1 MSALLYNSP
10 AAEWEEA
17 LPLGNGRM
25 GAMVYGG
32 AVNEHI
38 QLNEES
44 IWYGGK
50 MDRDNPDALKNLP
63 EIRRLL
69 LGGEIAKAER
79 LMRLTLSG
87 CPESAHPY
95 QTLGDLYLDF
105 NVKGDVEGYERRL
118 DLERAVAVVSYS
130 CEGVHYTRTVFASHP
145 ADCIV
150 MCIEA
155 DRPGSVSVEARF
167 SRPER
172 AYNGVDR
179 IGSDTIVMHGDLGK
193 HGYDFAMS
201 LRAVSEGGSV
211 RQLGEYL
218 VVENADKVWLYIA
231 ADCTYHCQAELMKR
245 MAEKMQPAGSLQDN
259 AAKYAGDCVKC
270 GEEKDTDVSDNA
282 AGYGAAWESGLALE
296 LLKERMKAVLDAA
309 AAKGYSEL
317 LDGHIKDY
325 RELFARV
332 DFSLEEEEN
341 HGIGKTDCDGADI
354 ATDKLLEMAADGD
367 VRPELFKLYFDFGRY
382 LLIACSRAGGLP
394 ATLQG
399 LWNKD
404 MLPPWDCKYTININT
419 EMNYWPAENCNLSEC
434 HEPLFELLK
443 KMLPNGQRTAKTM
456 YGCRGFVAHHNT
468 NIEGETSVQDL
479 WIPGSYWVMGAAWL
493 CTHQWTH
500 YLYTQDKEFLR
511 ENFHIMREAA
521 QFFLDFMIEVDG
533 YLMTCPSVSPENS
546 YVLPNGEK
554 GANGVGVTMDN
565 QIIRDLFNQCIE
577 AADILGVDDELNSQI
592 KVAKERLLP
601 TQIGPDGRILE
612 WRENYREF
620 EPGHRHV
627 SHLYGLHPSSQITM
641 DATPQ
646 LAEAARR
653 TLEGRLSHGGGHT
666 GWSRAWIINHYA
678 KLWDGD
684 AAYDNLCKLFTS
696 STYPNLF
703 DKHPPFQIDG
713 NFGATAAI
721 AEMLVQSNEDRI
733 VLLPALPS
741 RWKTG
746 HIHGVRVVGNAS
758 IDLSWQNGD
767 LNTAVLHAYS
777 DIDTTVKI
785 PFGAHK
791 GERHITGKAGSST
804 SLI

>member
-1 MSALLYNSP
+1 MSKLLYNVP

-17 LPLGNGRM
+17 LPIGNGRM
-25 GAMVYGG
+25 GAMIYGG
-32 AVNEHI
+32 TVNEHI

-50 MDRDNPDALKNLP
+50 MDRDNPDTLANLP
-63 EIRRLL
+63 RIRELL
-69 LGGEIAKAER
+69 LGGRISEAEH
-79 LMRLTLSG
+79 LMRLTMSG

-95 QTLGDLYLDF
+95 QTLGDLYIDF
-105 NVKGDVEGYERRL
+105 LHCGEISDYSRELELENAAAKVEYLCDGVKYKR
-118 DLERAVAVVSYS
+118 
-130 CEGVHYTRTVFASHP
+130 CIFASHP

-155 DRPGSVSVEARF
+155 DKSGMINLEARF

-179 IGSDTIVMHGDLGK
+179 IGSDTVLMHGDLGK
-193 HGYDFAMS
+193 RGYDFAMA
-201 LRAVSEGGSV
+201 LRAVSDGGSV

-218 VVENADKVWLYIA
+218 VVENADKVWLYITS
-231 ADCTYHCQAELMKR
+231 DCTYHCKDELNR
-245 MAEKMQPAGSLQDN
+245 
-259 AAKYAGDCVKC
+259 
-270 GEEKDTDVSDNA
+270 
-282 AGYGAAWESGLALE
+282 
-296 LLKERMKAVLDAA
+296 LLKENKSDNGVTGECGAVMESNIALGLLKKRIGDILYDSAD
-309 AAKGYSEL
+309 KGYEEL
-317 LDGHIKDY
+317 FKEHVRDY
-325 RELFARV
+325 RELFGRV
-332 DFSLEEEEN
+332 DFSLDEDDRD
-341 HGIGKTDCDGADI
+341 DCNVL
-354 ATDKLLEMAADGD
+354 TDKLLDDAQKGH
-367 VRPELFKLYFDFGRY
+367 VSGYLCKLYFDFGRY
-382 LLIACSRAGGLP
+382 LLIACSREGGLP

-434 HEPLFELLK
+434 HEPLFALLRR
-443 KMLPNGQRTAKTM
+443 MLPNGQRTAKAM

-500 YLYTQDKEFLR
+500 YLYTRDKEFLR
-511 ENFHIMREAA
+511 GNFDIMREAA
-521 QFFLDFMIEVDG
+521 QFFLDFMIDVDG

-554 GANGVGVTMDN
+554 GANDVGVTMDN
-565 QIIRDLFNQCIE
+565 QIIRDLFNQCIK
-577 AADILGVDDELNSQI
+577 AAEVLGVDDELNEQI
-592 KVAKERLLP
+592 KNAVKRLLP
-601 TQIGPDGRILE
+601 TTIGSDGRILE
-612 WRENYREF
+612 WREGYKEF
-620 EPGHRHV
+620 EPGHRHI
-627 SHLYGLHPSSQITM
+627 SHLYGLHPSSQITV
-641 DATPQ
+641 DGTPE
-646 LAEAARR
+646 LACAARK

-684 AAYDNLCKLFTS
+684 AAYDNLCKLFAS

-713 NFGATAAI
+713 NFGAAA
-721 AEMLVQSNEDRI
+721 AVVEMLVQSNEERI
-733 VLLPALPS
+733 VLLPALPAD
-741 RWKTG
+741 WKNG
-746 HIHGVRVVGNAS
+746 HIYGVRVVGNAS
-758 IDLSWQNGD
+758 VDISWENSR
-767 LNTAVLHAYS
+767 LKAAVLHAYS

-785 PFGAHK
+785 PFGVHQDEKHIRCAA
-791 GERHITGKAGSST
+791 GENIE
-804 SLI
+804 II

>member
-1 MSALLYNSP
+1 MSKLMYNTP
-10 AAEWEEA
+10 ASEWEEA
-17 LPLGNGRM
+17 LPIGNGRM
-25 GAMVYGG
+25 GGMIYGG
-32 AVNEHI
+32 AANEHI

-50 MDRDNPDALKNLP
+50 MDRDNPDTLEYLP
-63 EIRRLL
+63 QIRKLL
-69 LGGEIAKAER
+69 LAGEIAKAER
-79 LMRLTLSG
+79 LMRLTMSG

-95 QTLGDLYLDF
+95 QTLGDLYIDF
-105 NVKGDVEGYERRL
+105 INQGDVTDYTRQLVL
-118 DLERAVAVVSYS
+118 DNAVASVSYKS
-130 CEGVHYTRTVFASHP
+130 NGIQYKRTVFASHP

-155 DRPGSVSVEARF
+155 DRPGAISFEARF

-179 IGSDTIVMHGDLGK
+179 IGKDAIVMHGDLGK
-193 HGYDFAMS
+193 QGYDFAMA
-201 LRAVSEGGSV
+201 LRASTQGGSV
-211 RQLGEYL
+211 KQLGEYL
-218 VVENADKVWLYIA
+218 VVENADKVWLYLTS
-231 ADCTYHCQAELMKR
+231 DCTYHCMEELKR
-245 MAEKMQPAGSLQDN
+245 MASDSARGGS
-259 AAKYAGDCVKC
+259 V
-270 GEEKDTDVSDNA
+270 EE
-282 AGYGAAWESGLALE
+282 GRFGAEWESRLALK
-296 LLKERMKAVLDAA
+296 LLKTRIGKILDAA
-309 AAKGYSEL
+309 SYKSYEAL
-317 LDGHIKDY
+317 LEEHIADY
-325 RELFARV
+325 RELFSRV
-332 DFSLEEEEN
+332 DFSLDDGEGEE
-341 HGIGKTDCDGADI
+341 APL
-354 ATDKLLEMAADGD
+354 TDKLLDDAKEGRTAAY
-367 VRPELFKLYFDFGRY
+367 LFKLYFDFGRY
-382 LLIACSRAGGLP
+382 LLISCSRAGGLP

-419 EMNYWPAENCNLSEC
+419 EMNYWLAENCNLSEC
-434 HEPLFELLK
+434 HEPLFTLIK

-500 YLYTQDKEFLR
+500 YLYTKDKEFLK

-521 QFFLDFMIEVDG
+521 LFFLDYMIEVDG
-533 YLMTCPSVSPENS
+533 HLMTCPSVSPENS

-577 AADILGVDDELNSQI
+577 AAEVLGVDDELNGQI
-592 KVAKERLLP
+592 KKAVDRLLP
-601 TQIGPDGRILE
+601 TTIGADGRILE
-612 WRENYREF
+612 WREDYKEF
-620 EPGHRHV
+620 EPGHRHI
-627 SHLYGLHPSSQITM
+627 SHLYGLHPSAQITM
-641 DATPQ
+641 DGTPE
-646 LAEAARR
+646 LAAAARK

-684 AAYDNLCKLFTS
+684 AAYDNLCRLFAS
-696 STYPNLF
+696 STYQNLF

-721 AEMLVQSNEDRI
+721 AEMLVQSNGNRI
-733 VLLPALPS
+733 VLIPALPKQ
-741 RWKTG
+741 WKSG
-746 HIHGVRVVGNAS
+746 HIYGVRVVGNAAVD
-758 IDLSWQNGD
+758 ISWENGE
-767 LNTAVLHAYS
+767 LKSAVLHAYS

-785 PFGAHK
+785 PFGRYK
-791 GERHITGKAGSST
+791 GERHISCAAGEDVE
-804 SLI
+804 LI

>member
-1 MSALLYNSP
+1 MPGLLYNSP
-10 AAEWEEA
+10 ASVWEEA

-50 MDRDNPDALKNLP
+50 MDRDNPDTLNNLP
-63 EIRRLL
+63 KIRKLL
-69 LGGEIAKAER
+69 LDGEISKAER
-79 LMRLTLSG
+79 LMRLTMSG

-95 QTLGDLYLDF
+95 QTLGDLYIDF
-105 NVKGDVEGYERRL
+105 NIEGDICNYEREL
-118 DLERAVAVVSYS
+118 DLEKAVAGVKFS
-130 CEGVHYTRTVFASHP
+130 CAGVNYTRTVFASQP

-150 MCIEA
+150 MCIES
-155 DRPGSVSVEARF
+155 DRPGTISLEARF

-179 IGSDTIVMHGDLGK
+179 IGKDTIVLHGDLGK
-193 HGYDFAMS
+193 HGYDFAVS
-201 LRAVSEGGSV
+201 LKAAADGGSV
-211 RQLGEYL
+211 EQLGEYL
-218 VVENADKVWLYIA
+218 VVTDADRVVLYIA
-231 ADCTYHCQAELMKR
+231 ADCTYHCKDELEHI
-245 MAEKMQPAGSLQDN
+245 MAEKLKTLKESGT
-259 AAKYAGDCVKC
+259 AGDLN
-270 GEEKDTDVSDNA
+270 DNTGSYAVMESKA
-282 AGYGAAWESGLALE
+282 ALG
-296 LLKERMKAVLDAA
+296 LLKGRMQKVLVRAADESYNRLLDA
-309 AAKGYSEL
+309 
-317 LDGHIKDY
+317 HISDY
-325 RELFARV
+325 RRLFARV
-332 DFSLEEEEN
+332 DFSLEGDEDN
-341 HGIGKTDCDGADI
+341 CDAVKDSASGSAAYTTDE
-354 ATDKLLEMAADGD
+354 LLKSAKEGSVKD
-367 VRPELFKLYFDFGRY
+367 ELFKLYFDFGRY
-382 LLIACSRAGGLP
+382 LLISCSREGGLP

-419 EMNYWPAENCNLSEC
+419 EMNYWLAENCNLSEC
-434 HEPLFELLK
+434 HEPLFSLIK

-500 YLYTQDKEFLR
+500 YLYTGDKEFLR
-511 ENFHIMREAA
+511 ENFNIMREAA
-521 QFFLDFMIEVDG
+521 QFYLDFMIEVDG

-554 GANGVGVTMDN
+554 GANGAGVTMDN
-565 QIIRDLFNQCIE
+565 QIIRDLFTQCIK

-592 KVAKERLLP
+592 KDALSRLLP
-601 TQIGPDGRILE
+601 TRIGSDGRILE
-612 WRENYREF
+612 WREDYKEY
-620 EPGHRHV
+620 EPGHRHI

-641 DATPQ
+641 DGTPQ

-678 KLWDGD
+678 KLWDGE

-703 DKHPPFQIDG
+703 DMHPPFQIDG

-721 AEMLVQSNEDRI
+721 AEMIVQSNEERI
-733 VLLPALPS
+733 VLLPALPKE
-741 RWKTG
+741 WKNG
-746 HIHGVRVVGNAS
+746 HLYGVRVVGNAS
-758 IDLSWQNGD
+758 VDISWENGD
-767 LNTAVLHAYS
+767 VKSAVLHAYS
-777 DIDTTVKI
+777 DINKVLRL
-785 PFGAHK
+785 PFGEHK
-791 GERHITGKAGSST
+791 GEWNIICRAGESVE
-804 SLI
+804 LLH

>member
-1 MSALLYNSP
+1 MACLLYNSP
-10 AAEWEEA
+10 ASEWEEA

-50 MDRDNPDALKNLP
+50 MDRDNPDTLEHLP

-69 LGGEIAKAER
+69 LAGEISKAER
-79 LMRLTLSG
+79 LMRLTMSG

-105 NVKGDVEGYERRL
+105 EIKGDIDNYTRQL
-118 DLERAVAVVSYS
+118 DLENAEAGISFS
-130 CEGVHYTRTVFASHP
+130 CGGVNYKRTVFASHP

-155 DRPGSVSVEARF
+155 DKPGAVSFEARF

-172 AYNGVDR
+172 AYNSVDR
-179 IGSDTIVMHGDLGK
+179 IGKDTIVMHGDLGK

-201 LRAVSEGGSV
+201 LKAVAEGGSV

-218 VVENADKVWLYIA
+218 VVTGADRVVLYIA
-231 ADCTYHCQAELMKR
+231 ADCTYHCKEQLRRRVSECIASMRENITVAGTDQEAGVSADYAVLESQA
-245 MAEKMQPAGSLQDN
+245 
-259 AAKYAGDCVKC
+259 
-270 GEEKDTDVSDNA
+270 
-282 AGYGAAWESGLALE
+282 ALE
-296 LLKERMKAVLDAA
+296 LLKERMAAVFDRASSVS
-309 AAKGYSEL
+309 YSEL
-317 LDGHIKDY
+317 AKAHIRDY

-332 DFSLEEEEN
+332 DFSLEGSAASGEGEASDKSQDVVC
-341 HGIGKTDCDGADI
+341 HRTDE
-354 ATDKLLEMAADGD
+354 LLSSAAEGSVDN
-367 VRPELFKLYFDFGRY
+367 ELIKLYFDFGRY
-382 LLIACSRAGGLP
+382 LLISCSREGGLP

-434 HEPLFELLK
+434 HEPLFELIR
-443 KMLPNGQRTAKTM
+443 KMWPNGEKTAKTM

-500 YLYTQDKEFLR
+500 YLYTQDREFLR
-511 ENFHIMREAA
+511 ENYPIMRAAA

-533 YLMTCPSVSPENS
+533 YLMTCPSVSPENT
-546 YVLPNGEK
+546 YILPNGEK
-554 GANGVGVTMDN
+554 GANGAGVTMDN
-565 QIIRDLFNQCIE
+565 QIIRDLFTQCIK
-577 AADILGVDDELNSQI
+577 AAGILELEDEIIPQI
-592 KVAKERLLP
+592 KEALPRLLP
-601 TQIGPDGRILE
+601 TQIGKDGRILE
-612 WRENYREF
+612 WREDYKEY
-620 EPGHRHV
+620 EPGHRHI

-641 DATPQ
+641 DGTPE
-646 LAEAARR
+646 LAAAARR
-653 TLEGRLSHGGGHT
+653 TLEGRLAHGGGHT

-678 KLWDGD
+678 KLWDGE
-684 AAYDNLCKLFTS
+684 AAYDNLCSLFAS

-721 AEMLVQSNEDRI
+721 TEMLVQSNEDRI
-733 VLLPALPS
+733 VLLPALPKA
-741 RWKTG
+741 WKNG
-746 HIHGVRVVGNAS
+746 HMYGVRVVGNAS
-758 IDLSWQNGD
+758 IEISWQDGELKNA
-767 LNTAVLHAYS
+767 TLHAHS
-777 DIDTTVKI
+777 DINTSLKV

-791 GERHITGKAGSST
+791 CEKKIACHAGESID
-804 SLI
+804 LIN

>member
-1 MSALLYNSP
+1 MPGLLYNSP
-10 AAEWEEA
+10 ASVWEEA

-50 MDRDNPDALKNLP
+50 MDRDNPDTLNNLP
-63 EIRRLL
+63 KIRKLL
-69 LGGEIAKAER
+69 LDGEISKAER
-79 LMRLTLSG
+79 LMRLTMSG

-95 QTLGDLYLDF
+95 QTLGDLYIDF
-105 NVKGDVEGYERRL
+105 NIEGDICNYEREL
-118 DLERAVAVVSYS
+118 DLEKAVAGVKFS
-130 CEGVHYTRTVFASHP
+130 CAGVNYTRTVFASQP

-150 MCIEA
+150 MCIES
-155 DRPGSVSVEARF
+155 DRPGTISLEARF

-179 IGSDTIVMHGDLGK
+179 IGKDTIVLHGDLGK
-193 HGYDFAMS
+193 HGYDFAVS
-201 LRAVSEGGSV
+201 LKAAADGGSV
-211 RQLGEYL
+211 EQLGEYL
-218 VVENADKVWLYIA
+218 VVTDADRVVLYIA
-231 ADCTYHCQAELMKR
+231 ADCTYHCKDELEHI
-245 MAEKMQPAGSLQDN
+245 MAEKLKTLKESGT
-259 AAKYAGDCVKC
+259 AGDLN
-270 GEEKDTDVSDNA
+270 DNTGSYAVMESKA
-282 AGYGAAWESGLALE
+282 ALG
-296 LLKERMKAVLDAA
+296 LLKGRMQKVLVRAADESYNRLLDA
-309 AAKGYSEL
+309 
-317 LDGHIKDY
+317 HISDY
-325 RELFARV
+325 RRLFARV
-332 DFSLEEEEN
+332 DFSLEGDEDN
-341 HGIGKTDCDGADI
+341 CDAVKDRASGSAAYTTDE
-354 ATDKLLEMAADGD
+354 LLKSAKEGSVKD
-367 VRPELFKLYFDFGRY
+367 ELFKLYFDFGRY
-382 LLIACSRAGGLP
+382 LLISCSREGGLP

-419 EMNYWPAENCNLSEC
+419 EMNYWLAENCNLSEC
-434 HEPLFELLK
+434 HEPLFSLIK

-500 YLYTQDKEFLR
+500 YLYTGDKEFLR
-511 ENFHIMREAA
+511 ENFNIMREAA

-554 GANGVGVTMDN
+554 GANGAGVTMDN
-565 QIIRDLFNQCIE
+565 QIIRDLFTQCIK

-592 KVAKERLLP
+592 KDALSRLLP
-601 TQIGPDGRILE
+601 TRIGSDGRILE
-612 WRENYREF
+612 WREDYKEY
-620 EPGHRHV
+620 EPGHRHI

-641 DATPQ
+641 DGTPQ

-678 KLWDGD
+678 KLWDGE

-703 DKHPPFQIDG
+703 DMHPPFQIDG

-721 AEMLVQSNEDRI
+721 AEMIVQSNEERI
-733 VLLPALPS
+733 VLLPALPKE
-741 RWKTG
+741 WKNG
-746 HIHGVRVVGNAS
+746 HLYGVRVVGNAS
-758 IDLSWQNGD
+758 VDISWENGD
-767 LNTAVLHAYS
+767 VKSAVLHAYS
-777 DIDTTVKI
+777 DINKVLRL
-785 PFGAHK
+785 PFGEHK
-791 GERHITGKAGSST
+791 GEWNIICRAGESVE
-804 SLI
+804 LLH

>member
-1 MSALLYNSP
+1 MSKLLYNVP

-17 LPLGNGRM
+17 LPIGNGRM
-25 GAMVYGG
+25 GAMIYGG
-32 AVNEHI
+32 TVNEHI

-50 MDRDNPDALKNLP
+50 MDRDNPDTLANLP
-63 EIRRLL
+63 RIRELL
-69 LGGEIAKAER
+69 LVGRISEAEH
-79 LMRLTLSG
+79 LMRLTMSG

-95 QTLGDLYLDF
+95 QTLGDLYIDF
-105 NVKGDVEGYERRL
+105 LHCGEISDYSRELELENAAAKVEYLCDGVKYKR
-118 DLERAVAVVSYS
+118 
-130 CEGVHYTRTVFASHP
+130 CIFASHP

-155 DRPGSVSVEARF
+155 DKPGMINLEARF

-179 IGSDTIVMHGDLGK
+179 IGSDTVLMHGDLGK
-193 HGYDFAMS
+193 RGYDFAMA
-201 LRAVSEGGSV
+201 LRAVSDGGSV

-218 VVENADKVWLYIA
+218 VVENADKVWLYITS
-231 ADCTYHCQAELMKR
+231 DCTYHCKDELNR
-245 MAEKMQPAGSLQDN
+245 
-259 AAKYAGDCVKC
+259 
-270 GEEKDTDVSDNA
+270 
-282 AGYGAAWESGLALE
+282 
-296 LLKERMKAVLDAA
+296 LLKENKSDNGVTGECGAVLESNIALGLLKKRIGDILDTSAD
-309 AAKGYSEL
+309 KGYEEL
-317 LDGHIKDY
+317 FKEHVRDY
-325 RELFARV
+325 RELFGRV
-332 DFSLEEEEN
+332 DFSLDEDDRD
-341 HGIGKTDCDGADI
+341 DCNVL
-354 ATDKLLEMAADGD
+354 TDKLLDDAQKGH
-367 VRPELFKLYFDFGRY
+367 VSGYLCKLYFDFGRY
-382 LLIACSRAGGLP
+382 LLIACSREGGLP

-434 HEPLFELLK
+434 HEPLFALLRR
-443 KMLPNGQRTAKTM
+443 MLPNGQRTAKAM

-500 YLYTQDKEFLR
+500 YLYTRDEEFLR
-511 ENFHIMREAA
+511 GNFDIMREAA
-521 QFFLDFMIEVDG
+521 QFFLDFMIDVDG

-565 QIIRDLFNQCIE
+565 QIIRDLFNQCIK
-577 AADILGVDDELNSQI
+577 AAEVLGVDDELNEQI
-592 KVAKERLLP
+592 KNAVKRLLP
-601 TQIGPDGRILE
+601 TTIGSDGRILE
-612 WRENYREF
+612 WREEYKEF
-620 EPGHRHV
+620 EPGHRHI
-627 SHLYGLHPSSQITM
+627 SHLYGLHPSSQITV
-641 DATPQ
+641 DGTPE
-646 LAEAARR
+646 LACAARK

-684 AAYDNLCKLFTS
+684 AAYDNLCKLFAS

-713 NFGATAAI
+713 NFGAAA
-721 AEMLVQSNEDRI
+721 AVVEMLVQSNEDRI
-733 VLLPALPS
+733 VLLPALPAE
-741 RWKTG
+741 WKNG
-746 HIHGVRVVGNAS
+746 HIYGVRVVGNAS
-758 IDLSWQNGD
+758 VDISWENGR
-767 LNTAVLHAYS
+767 LKAAVLHAYS

-785 PFGAHK
+785 PFGDHK
-791 GERHITGKAGSST
+791 EEKHIRCAAGENIE
-804 SLI
+804 II

>member
-1 MSALLYNSP
+1 MSALLYEQP
-10 AAEWEEA
+10 AKEWEEA
-17 LPLGNGRM
+17 LTLGNGRM

-44 IWYGGK
+44 IWYGGR
-50 MDRDNPDALKNLP
+50 MDRDNPDTLKNLP
-63 EIRRLL
+63 KIRKLL
-69 LGGEIAKAER
+69 LDGEIKKAER
-79 LMRLTLSG
+79 LMRLTMSG

-105 NVKGDVEGYERRL
+105 APEGKIEGYTRKL
-118 DLERAVAVVSYS
+118 DLERAVAAVSYS
-130 CEGVHYTRTVFASHP
+130 CAGVRYTRTIFASHP

-231 ADCTYHCQAELMKR
+231 ADCTYHCQSELKSR
-245 MAEKMQPAGSLQDN
+245 MAEKMQQADSSQ
-259 AAKYAGDCVKC
+259 
-270 GEEKDTDVSDNA
+270 ENA
-282 AGYGAAWESGLALE
+282 AGYGAAWESETALE

-309 AAKGYSEL
+309 VAKDYSEL
-317 LDGHIKDY
+317 LDGHIRDY

-332 DFSLEEEEN
+332 DFSLEEEEEN
-341 HGIGKTDCDGADI
+341 QSICEAAGDKADI
-354 ATDKLLEMAADGD
+354 ATDKLLAMAADGD

-443 KMLPNGQRTAKTM
+443 KMLPNGQRTAKNM

-500 YLYTQDKEFLR
+500 YLYTRDKEFLR

-546 YVLPNGEK
+546 YILPNGEK

-565 QIIRDLFNQCIE
+565 QIIRDLFSQCSE
-577 AADILGVDDELNSQI
+577 AADILGVDDELNRQI
-592 KVAKERLLP
+592 KAAKERLLP

-612 WRENYREF
+612 WRENYQEF
-620 EPGHRHV
+620 EPGHRHI

-641 DATPQ
+641 DGTPQ
-646 LAEAARR
+646 LAQAARR

-741 RWKTG
+741 QWKTG
-746 HIHGVRVVGNAS
+746 HIYGIRVVGNAS

-791 GERHITGKAGSST
+791 GERHIICSAGSST

>member
-1 MSALLYNSP
+1 MSKLLYNVP
-10 AAEWEEA
+10 AVEWEEA
-17 LPLGNGRM
+17 LPIGNGRM

-32 AVNEHI
+32 VVNEHV

-50 MDRDNPDALKNLP
+50 MDRDNPDTLENLP
-63 EIRRLL
+63 EIRKLL
-69 LGGEIAKAER
+69 LEGRISEAER
-79 LMRLTLSG
+79 LMRLTMSG

-95 QTLGDLYLDF
+95 QTLGDLYIDF
-105 NVKGDVEGYERRL
+105 LHRGEVTDYIRELNLENAIAKVE
-118 DLERAVAVVSYS
+118 YS
-130 CEGVHYTRTVFASHP
+130 CGGVKYRRSIFASHP

-155 DRPGSVSVEARF
+155 DKLGAISLEARF

-179 IGSDTIVMHGDLGK
+179 IAGDTIVMHGDLGK
-193 HGYDFAMS
+193 HGYDFAMA
-201 LRAVSEGGSV
+201 LRVVSDGGSV
-211 RQLGEYL
+211 RQLGEYI
-218 VVENADKVWLYIA
+218 VVENADRVWLYLT
-231 ADCTYHCQAELMKR
+231 ADSTYHCKDELGRLLAENIS
-245 MAEKMQPAGSLQDN
+245 EEYESD
-259 AAKYAGDCVKC
+259 KC
-270 GEEKDTDVSDNA
+270 GAV
-282 AGYGAAWESGLALE
+282 WESEIALG
-296 LLKERMKAVLDAA
+296 LLKSRIGDVLDAA
-309 AAKGYSEL
+309 LNKGFDEL
-317 LDGHIKDY
+317 LCEHIRDY
-325 RELFARV
+325 EELFGRV
-332 DFSLEEEEN
+332 KFSLNESGEEIEF
-341 HGIGKTDCDGADI
+341 IT
-354 ATDKLLEMAADGD
+354 TDKLLADAKEGR
-367 VRPELFKLYFDFGRY
+367 VSEYLFKLYFDFGRY
-382 LLIACSRAGGLP
+382 LLISCSRKGGLP

-419 EMNYWPAENCNLSEC
+419 EMNYWLAENCNLSEC
-434 HEPLFELLK
+434 HEPLFALLR
-443 KMLPNGQRTAKTM
+443 KMLPNGQKTAKTM

-500 YLYTQDKEFLR
+500 YVYTKDESFLR
-511 ENFHIMREAA
+511 ENFDIMREAA
-521 QFFLDFMIEVDG
+521 RFFLDFMIEVDG

-546 YVLPNGEK
+546 YILPNGEK

-565 QIIRDLFNQCIE
+565 QIIRDLFNQCIK
-577 AADILGVDDELNSQI
+577 AAAVLGVEDELNEQI
-592 KVAKERLLP
+592 KNAVKRLLP
-601 TQIGPDGRILE
+601 TTIGHDGRILE
-612 WRENYREF
+612 WREEYEEF
-620 EPGHRHV
+620 EPGHRHI
-627 SHLYGLHPSSQITM
+627 SHLYGLHPSSQITV
-641 DATPQ
+641 DGTPE

-678 KLWDGD
+678 KLWDGE

-733 VLLPALPS
+733 VLLPALPAKWS
-741 RWKTG
+741 TG
-746 HIHGVRVVGNAS
+746 HIYGVRVAGNAS
-758 IDLSWQNGD
+758 VDISWENRE
-767 LNTAVLHAYS
+767 LKKAVLFAYS
-777 DIDTTVKI
+777 DIDTMVKI

-791 GERHITGKAGSST
+791 GERHITCEAGESIE
-804 SLI
+804 LV

>member
-1 MSALLYNSP
+1 MSKLLYNAP
-10 AAEWEEA
+10 AVEWEEA
-17 LPLGNGRM
+17 LPIGNGRM
-25 GAMVYGG
+25 GAMIYGG
-32 AVNEHI
+32 AAGEHL

-44 IWYGGK
+44 IWYGGR
-50 MDRDNPDALKNLP
+50 MDRDNPDTLKNLP
-63 EIRRLL
+63 RIRELL
-69 LGGEIAKAER
+69 LGGRISEAER
-79 LMRLTLSG
+79 LMRLTMSG

-95 QTLGDLYLDF
+95 QTLGDLYIDF
-105 NVKGDVEGYERRL
+105 LNHKEVTDYKREL
-118 DLERAVAVVSYS
+118 NLENASAVVEYS
-130 CEGVHYTRTVFASHP
+130 CDGVRYKRTVFASHP

-155 DRPGSVSVEARF
+155 DRSGAVSLEARF

-179 IGSDTIVMHGDLGK
+179 IGDDTIVMHGDLGK

-201 LRAVSEGGSV
+201 LRAVADGGSV
-211 RQLGEYL
+211 EQMGEYL
-218 VVENADKVWLYIA
+218 VVENADKVWLYLA
-231 ADCTYHCQAELMKR
+231 ADCTYHCRDEL
-245 MAEKMQPAGSLQDN
+245 
-259 AAKYAGDCVKC
+259 AKVLSDKASEDKNSVC
-270 GEEKDTDVSDNA
+270 GAV
-282 AGYGAAWESGLALE
+282 WESEAALE
-296 LLKERMKAVLDAA
+296 LLKKRMGAVLDAA
-309 AAKGYSEL
+309 SERDYGEL
-317 LDGHIKDY
+317 FEEHVKDY
-325 RELFARV
+325 RELFGRV
-332 DFSLEEEEN
+332 DFSVGESDVEREN
-341 HGIGKTDCDGADI
+341 VT
-354 ATDKLLEMAADGD
+354 TDKLLADAREGN
-367 VRPELFKLYFDFGRY
+367 VSEYLFKLYFDFGRY

-419 EMNYWPAENCNLSEC
+419 EMNYWLAENCNLSEC
-434 HEPLFELLK
+434 HEPLFALLR
-443 KMLPNGQRTAKTM
+443 KMLPNGQRTARTM

-500 YLYTQDKEFLR
+500 YVYTKDESFLR
-511 ENFHIMREAA
+511 ENFDIMREAA

-533 YLMTCPSVSPENS
+533 HLMTCPSVSPENS
-546 YVLPNGEK
+546 YILPNGEK

-565 QIIRDLFNQCIE
+565 QIIRDLFNQCIK
-577 AADILGVDDELNSQI
+577 AAEILGVDDELNDQI
-592 KVAKERLLP
+592 KSAVTRLLP
-601 TQIGPDGRILE
+601 TAIGADGRILE
-612 WRENYREF
+612 WREDYKEF
-620 EPGHRHV
+620 EPGHRHI

-641 DATPQ
+641 DGTPE
-646 LAEAARR
+646 LAKAARR

-678 KLWDGD
+678 KLWDGE

-741 RWKTG
+741 KWSSG
-746 HIHGVRVVGNAS
+746 HIYGVRVAGNAS
-758 IDLSWQNGD
+758 VDISWENGE
-767 LNTAVLHAYS
+767 LKKALLHAYS
-777 DIDTTVKI
+777 DIDTTVKL

-791 GERHITGKAGSST
+791 GERHITCAAGEGVE
-804 SLI
+804 LV

>member
-1 MSALLYNSP
+1 MSGLLYNSP
-10 AAEWEEA
+10 ASVWEEA

-50 MDRDNPDALKNLP
+50 MDRDNPDTLNNLP
-63 EIRRLL
+63 KIRQLL
-69 LGGEIAKAER
+69 LDGEISKAER
-79 LMRLTLSG
+79 LMRLTMSG

-95 QTLGDLYLDF
+95 QTLGDLYIDF
-105 NVKGDVEGYERRL
+105 NIEGDIYNYERRL
-118 DLERAVAVVSYS
+118 DLEKAAADVSFS
-130 CEGVHYTRTVFASHP
+130 CAGVNYTRTVFASHP

-150 MCIEA
+150 MCIES
-155 DRPGSVSVEARF
+155 DRPGTINLEARF

-179 IGSDTIVMHGDLGK
+179 IGKDTIVLHGDLGK
-193 HGYDFAMS
+193 HGYDFAVS
-201 LRAVSEGGSV
+201 LKAAADGGSV
-211 RQLGEYL
+211 EQLGEYL
-218 VVENADKVWLYIA
+218 VVTGADRVVLYIA
-231 ADCTYHCQAELMKR
+231 ADCTYHCKDELEHI
-245 MAEKMQPAGSLQDN
+245 MADKLKTLKESET
-259 AAKYAGDCVKC
+259 AGDLNRQNGNNGSYAVIESEAALWLLK
-270 GEEKDTDVSDNA
+270 GRMQKVLDRA
-282 AGYGAAWESGLALE
+282 AGESYNQL
-296 LLKERMKAVLDAA
+296 LDA
-309 AAKGYSEL
+309 
-317 LDGHIKDY
+317 HISDY
-325 RELFARV
+325 RRLFARV
-332 DFSLEEEEN
+332 DFSLGNDEDN
-341 HGIGKTDCDGADI
+341 CDAVKNSAFSSDTYTTDE
-354 ATDKLLEMAADGD
+354 LLKSAREGSVKD
-367 VRPELFKLYFDFGRY
+367 ELFKLYFDFGRY
-382 LLIACSRAGGLP
+382 LLISCSREGGLP

-419 EMNYWPAENCNLSEC
+419 EMNYWLAENCNLSEC
-434 HEPLFELLK
+434 HEPLFSLIK

-500 YLYTQDKEFLR
+500 YLYTGDKEFLR
-511 ENFHIMREAA
+511 ENFNIMREAA

-554 GANGVGVTMDN
+554 GANGAGVTMDN
-565 QIIRDLFNQCIE
+565 QIIRDLFTQCIK

-592 KVAKERLLP
+592 KDALSRLLP
-601 TQIGPDGRILE
+601 TRIGSDGRILE
-612 WRENYREF
+612 WREDYKEY
-620 EPGHRHV
+620 EPGHRHI

-641 DATPQ
+641 DGTPQ

-678 KLWDGD
+678 KLWDGE

-703 DKHPPFQIDG
+703 DMHPPFQIDG

-721 AEMLVQSNEDRI
+721 AEMIVQSNEERI
-733 VLLPALPS
+733 VLLPALPKE
-741 RWKTG
+741 WKNG
-746 HIHGVRVVGNAS
+746 HMYGVRVVGNAS
-758 IDLSWQNGD
+758 VDISWENGD
-767 LNTAVLHAYS
+767 VKSAVLHAYS
-777 DIDTTVKI
+777 DINKVLKL
-785 PFGAHK
+785 PFGEHK
-791 GERHITGKAGSST
+791 GEWNIICRAGESVE
-804 SLI
+804 LLH

>member
-1 MSALLYNSP
+1 MSALLYEQP
-10 AAEWEEA
+10 AKEWEEA

-44 IWYGGK
+44 VWYGGR
-50 MDRDNPDALKNLP
+50 MDRDNPDTLENLP
-63 EIRRLL
+63 KIRKLLLDGEIR
-69 LGGEIAKAER
+69 KAER
-79 LMRLTLSG
+79 LMRLTMSG

-105 NVKGDVEGYERRL
+105 APEGKIEGYTRRL
-118 DLERAVAVVSYS
+118 DLERAVATVNYT
-130 CEGVHYTRTVFASHP
+130 CEGVRYTRTVFASHP

-150 MCIEA
+150 MCVEA
-155 DRPGSVSVEARF
+155 DRPGSVNVEARF

-179 IGSDTIVMHGDLGK
+179 IDSDTIVMHGDLGK
-193 HGYDFAMS
+193 QGYDFAMS
-201 LRAVSEGGSV
+201 LRAVCEGGSV

-218 VVENADKVWLYIA
+218 VVEKADKVWLYIA
-231 ADCTYHCQAELMKR
+231 ADCTYHCRTELMKR
-245 MAEKMQPAGSLQDN
+245 M
-259 AAKYAGDCVKC
+259 
-270 GEEKDTDVSDNA
+270 EEKRQSVSSQGENVNSQ
-282 AGYGAAWESGLALE
+282 GNTVVYGAAWESENALE

-309 AAKGYSEL
+309 VAKGCSEL
-317 LDGHIKDY
+317 MDRHIRDY

-332 DFSLEEEEN
+332 NFSLEEEEN
-341 HGIGKTDCDGADI
+341 QGICKTAGDKADV
-354 ATDKLLEMAADGD
+354 ATDKLLAMAADGD

-443 KMLPNGQRTAKTM
+443 KMLPNGQRTAQTM

-500 YLYTQDKEFLR
+500 YLYTQDKEFLS

-546 YVLPNGEK
+546 YILPNGEK
-554 GANGVGVTMDN
+554 GANGAGVTMDN
-565 QIIRDLFNQCIE
+565 QIIRDLFSQCIK
-577 AADILGVDDELNSQI
+577 AADILGVDDELNRQI
-592 KVAKERLLP
+592 KAAKERLLP
-601 TQIGPDGRILE
+601 TQIGSDGRILE
-612 WRENYREF
+612 WRENYQEF
-620 EPGHRHV
+620 EPGHRHI

-641 DATPQ
+641 DGTPQ
-646 LAEAARR
+646 LAQAARR

-721 AEMLVQSNEDRI
+721 VEMLVQSNEDRI

-741 RWKTG
+741 KWKNG
-746 HIHGVRVVGNAS
+746 HIYGVRVAGNAS
-758 IDLSWQNGD
+758 IDLGWQNKE
-767 LNTAVLHAYS
+767 LTTAVLHAYS

-785 PFGAHK
+785 PFGMHK
-791 GERHITGKAGSST
+791 GERHIICSAGNST

>member
-1 MSALLYNSP
+1 MSALLYEQP
-10 AAEWEEA
+10 AKEWEEA

-44 IWYGGK
+44 VWYGGR
-50 MDRDNPDALKNLP
+50 MDRDNPDTLENLP
-63 EIRRLL
+63 KIRKLLLDGEIR
-69 LGGEIAKAER
+69 KAER
-79 LMRLTLSG
+79 LMRLTMSG

-105 NVKGDVEGYERRL
+105 APEGKIEGYTRRL
-118 DLERAVAVVSYS
+118 DLERAVATVNYT
-130 CEGVHYTRTVFASHP
+130 CAGVRYTRTVFASHP

-150 MCIEA
+150 MCVEA

-179 IGSDTIVMHGDLGK
+179 IDSDTIVMHGDLGK
-193 HGYDFAMS
+193 QGYDFAMS
-201 LRAVSEGGSV
+201 LRAVCEGGSV

-218 VVENADKVWLYIA
+218 VAEKADKVWLYIA
-231 ADCTYHCQAELMKR
+231 ADCTYHCRTELMKR
-245 MAEKMQPAGSLQDN
+245 MDKKRQSASPQEENVNSQDN
-259 AAKYAGDCVKC
+259 TV
-270 GEEKDTDVSDNA
+270 V
-282 AGYGAAWESGLALE
+282 YGAAWESENALE

-309 AAKGYSEL
+309 VAKGCSEL
-317 LDGHIKDY
+317 MDRHIRDY

-332 DFSLEEEEN
+332 NFSLEEEEN
-341 HGIGKTDCDGADI
+341 QGICKTAGDKADV
-354 ATDKLLEMAADGD
+354 ATDKLLAMAADGD

-382 LLIACSRAGGLP
+382 LLIACSRSGGLP

-500 YLYTQDKEFLR
+500 YLYTQDKKFLS

-546 YVLPNGEK
+546 YILPNGEK
-554 GANGVGVTMDN
+554 GANGAGVTMDN
-565 QIIRDLFNQCIE
+565 QIIRDLFSQCIK
-577 AADILGVDDELNSQI
+577 AADILGVDDELNRQI
-592 KVAKERLLP
+592 KAAKERLLP
-601 TQIGPDGRILE
+601 TQIGSDGRILE
-612 WRENYREF
+612 WRENYQEF
-620 EPGHRHV
+620 EPGHRHI

-641 DATPQ
+641 DGTPQ
-646 LAEAARR
+646 LAQAARR

-721 AEMLVQSNEDRI
+721 VEMLVQSNEDRI

-741 RWKTG
+741 KWKNG
-746 HIHGVRVVGNAS
+746 HIYGVRVAGNAS
-758 IDLSWQNGD
+758 IDLGWQNKE
-767 LNTAVLHAYS
+767 LTTAVLHAYS

-785 PFGAHK
+785 PFGIHK
-791 GERHITGKAGSST
+791 GERHVICSAGIST

>member
-1 MSALLYNSP
+1 MSKLLYNVP
-10 AAEWEEA
+10 AVEWEEA
-17 LPLGNGRM
+17 LPIGNGRM

-32 AVNEHI
+32 VVNEHV

-50 MDRDNPDALKNLP
+50 MDRDNPDTLENLP
-63 EIRRLL
+63 EIRKLL
-69 LGGEIAKAER
+69 LEGRISEAER
-79 LMRLTLSG
+79 LMRLTMSG

-95 QTLGDLYLDF
+95 QTLGDLYIDF
-105 NVKGDVEGYERRL
+105 LHRGEVTDYIRELNLENAIAKVE
-118 DLERAVAVVSYS
+118 YS
-130 CEGVHYTRTVFASHP
+130 CGGVKYRRSIFASHP

-155 DRPGSVSVEARF
+155 DKPGAISLEARF

-179 IGSDTIVMHGDLGK
+179 IAGDTIVMHGDLGK
-193 HGYDFAMS
+193 HGYDFAMA
-201 LRAVSEGGSV
+201 LRVVSDGGSV
-211 RQLGEYL
+211 RQLGEYI
-218 VVENADKVWLYIA
+218 VVENADRVWLYLT
-231 ADCTYHCQAELMKR
+231 ADSTYHCKDELGRLLAENIS
-245 MAEKMQPAGSLQDN
+245 EEYESD
-259 AAKYAGDCVKC
+259 KC
-270 GEEKDTDVSDNA
+270 GAV
-282 AGYGAAWESGLALE
+282 WESEIALG
-296 LLKERMKAVLDAA
+296 LLKSRIGDVLDAA
-309 AAKGYSEL
+309 LNKGFDEL
-317 LDGHIKDY
+317 LCEHIRDY
-325 RELFARV
+325 EELFGRV
-332 DFSLEEEEN
+332 KFSLNESGEEIEF
-341 HGIGKTDCDGADI
+341 IT
-354 ATDKLLEMAADGD
+354 TDKLLADAKEGR
-367 VRPELFKLYFDFGRY
+367 VSEYLFKLYFDFGRY
-382 LLIACSRAGGLP
+382 LLISCSRKGGLP

-419 EMNYWPAENCNLSEC
+419 EMNYWLAENCNLSEC
-434 HEPLFELLK
+434 HEPLFALLR
-443 KMLPNGQRTAKTM
+443 KMLPNGQKTAKTM

-500 YLYTQDKEFLR
+500 YVYTKDESFLR
-511 ENFHIMREAA
+511 ENFDIMREAA
-521 QFFLDFMIEVDG
+521 RFFLDFMIEVDG

-546 YVLPNGEK
+546 YILPNGEK

-565 QIIRDLFNQCIE
+565 QIIRDLFNQCIK
-577 AADILGVDDELNSQI
+577 AAAVLGVEDELNEQI
-592 KVAKERLLP
+592 KNAVKRLLP
-601 TQIGPDGRILE
+601 TTIGHDSRILE
-612 WRENYREF
+612 WREEYEEF
-620 EPGHRHV
+620 EPGHRHI
-627 SHLYGLHPSSQITM
+627 SHLYGLHPSSQITV
-641 DATPQ
+641 DGTPE

-678 KLWDGD
+678 KLWDGE

-733 VLLPALPS
+733 VLLPALPAKWS
-741 RWKTG
+741 TG
-746 HIHGVRVVGNAS
+746 HIYGVRVAGNAS
-758 IDLSWQNGD
+758 VDISWENRE
-767 LNTAVLHAYS
+767 LKKAVLFAYS
-777 DIDTTVKI
+777 DIDTMVKI

-791 GERHITGKAGSST
+791 GERHITCEAGESIE
-804 SLI
+804 LV

>member
-1 MSALLYNSP
+1 MSKLMYNAP
-10 AAEWEEA
+10 ASEWEEA
-17 LPLGNGRM
+17 LPIGNGRM
-25 GAMVYGG
+25 GGMIYGG
-32 AVNEHI
+32 AVKEHI

-50 MDRDNPDALKNLP
+50 MDRDNPDTLEYLP
-63 EIRRLL
+63 QIRKLL
-69 LGGEIAKAER
+69 LDGEITKAER
-79 LMRLTLSG
+79 LMRLTMSG

-95 QTLGDLYLDF
+95 QTLGDLYIDF
-105 NVKGDVEGYERRL
+105 INQGDVTDYTRQLVL
-118 DLERAVAVVSYS
+118 DNAVASVSYKS
-130 CEGVHYTRTVFASHP
+130 NGIQYKRTVFASHP

-150 MCIEA
+150 MCFEA
-155 DRPGSVSVEARF
+155 DKPGAISFEARF

-179 IGSDTIVMHGDLGK
+179 IGKDTIVMHGDLGK
-193 HGYDFAMS
+193 HGYDFAMA
-201 LRAVSEGGSV
+201 LRASAQGGSV
-211 RQLGEYL
+211 KQLGEYL
-218 VVENADKVWLYIA
+218 VVENADKVWLYLTS
-231 ADCTYHCQAELMKR
+231 DCTYHCMDELKRIASDSARSGSVEEGSFGAE
-245 MAEKMQPAGSLQDN
+245 
-259 AAKYAGDCVKC
+259 
-270 GEEKDTDVSDNA
+270 
-282 AGYGAAWESGLALE
+282 WESGLALK
-296 LLKERMKAVLDAA
+296 LLKTRIGEVLDTASHKSYEA
-309 AAKGYSEL
+309 L
-317 LDGHIKDY
+317 LEEHIADY
-325 RELFARV
+325 RELFSRV
-332 DFSLEEEEN
+332 DFSLDDGEGEE
-341 HGIGKTDCDGADI
+341 APL
-354 ATDKLLEMAADGD
+354 TDKLLDDAKDGRTAAYL
-367 VRPELFKLYFDFGRY
+367 VKLYFDFGRY

-419 EMNYWPAENCNLSEC
+419 EMNYWLAENCNLSEC
-434 HEPLFELLK
+434 HEPLFALIK

-500 YLYTQDKEFLR
+500 YLYTNDKEFLK

-521 QFFLDFMIEVDG
+521 QFFLDYMIEVDG
-533 YLMTCPSVSPENS
+533 HLMTCPSVSPENS

-577 AADILGVDDELNSQI
+577 AADVLGVDDELNGQI
-592 KVAKERLLP
+592 KKAVDRLLP
-601 TQIGPDGRILE
+601 TTIGADGRILE
-612 WRENYREF
+612 WREDYKEF
-620 EPGHRHV
+620 EPGHRHI
-627 SHLYGLHPSSQITM
+627 SHLYGLHPSAQITM
-641 DATPQ
+641 DGTPE
-646 LAEAARR
+646 LAVAARK

-684 AAYDNLCKLFTS
+684 AAYDNLCRLFAS
-696 STYPNLF
+696 STYQNLF

-721 AEMLVQSNEDRI
+721 AEMLVQSNENRI
-733 VLLPALPS
+733 VLIPALPKQ
-741 RWKTG
+741 WKSG
-746 HIHGVRVVGNAS
+746 HIYGVRVVGNAAVD
-758 IDLSWQNGD
+758 ISWENGE
-767 LNTAVLHAYS
+767 LNSAVLHAYS

-785 PFGAHK
+785 PFGRYK
-791 GERHITGKAGSST
+791 GERHISCAAGESIG
-804 SLI
+804 LI

>member
-1 MSALLYNSP
+1 MPGLLYNSP
-10 AAEWEEA
+10 ASVWEEA

-50 MDRDNPDALKNLP
+50 MDRDNPDTLNNLP
-63 EIRRLL
+63 KIRKLL
-69 LGGEIAKAER
+69 LDGEISKAER
-79 LMRLTLSG
+79 LMRLTMSG

-95 QTLGDLYLDF
+95 QTLGDLYIDF
-105 NVKGDVEGYERRL
+105 NIEGDICNYEREL
-118 DLERAVAVVSYS
+118 DLEKAVAGVKFS
-130 CEGVHYTRTVFASHP
+130 CAGVNYTRTVFASQP

-150 MCIEA
+150 MCIES
-155 DRPGSVSVEARF
+155 DRPGTISLEARF

-179 IGSDTIVMHGDLGK
+179 IGKDTIVLHGDLGK
-193 HGYDFAMS
+193 HGYDFAVS
-201 LRAVSEGGSV
+201 LKAAADGGSV
-211 RQLGEYL
+211 EQLGEYL
-218 VVENADKVWLYIA
+218 VVTDADRVVLYIA
-231 ADCTYHCQAELMKR
+231 ADCTYHCKDELEHI
-245 MAEKMQPAGSLQDN
+245 MAEKLKTLKESGT
-259 AAKYAGDCVKC
+259 AGDLN
-270 GEEKDTDVSDNA
+270 DNTGSYAVMESKA
-282 AGYGAAWESGLALE
+282 ALG
-296 LLKERMKAVLDAA
+296 LLKGRMQKVLVRAADESYNRLLDA
-309 AAKGYSEL
+309 
-317 LDGHIKDY
+317 HISDY
-325 RELFARV
+325 RRLFARV
-332 DFSLEEEEN
+332 DFSLEGDEDN
-341 HGIGKTDCDGADI
+341 CDAVKDSASGSAAYTTDE
-354 ATDKLLEMAADGD
+354 LLKSAKEGSVKD
-367 VRPELFKLYFDFGRY
+367 ELFKLYFDFGRY
-382 LLIACSRAGGLP
+382 LLISCSREGGLP

-419 EMNYWPAENCNLSEC
+419 EMNYWLAENCNLSEC
-434 HEPLFELLK
+434 HEPLFSLIK

-500 YLYTQDKEFLR
+500 YLYTGDKEFLR
-511 ENFHIMREAA
+511 ENFNIMREAA

-554 GANGVGVTMDN
+554 GANGAGVTMDN
-565 QIIRDLFNQCIE
+565 QIIRDLFTQCIK

-592 KVAKERLLP
+592 KDALSRLLP
-601 TQIGPDGRILE
+601 TRIGSDGRILE
-612 WRENYREF
+612 WREDYKEY
-620 EPGHRHV
+620 EPGHRHI

-641 DATPQ
+641 DGTPQ

-678 KLWDGD
+678 KLWDGE

-703 DKHPPFQIDG
+703 DMHPPFQIDG

-721 AEMLVQSNEDRI
+721 VEMIVQSNEERI
-733 VLLPALPS
+733 VLLPALPKE
-741 RWKTG
+741 WKNG
-746 HIHGVRVVGNAS
+746 HLYGVRVVGNAS
-758 IDLSWQNGD
+758 VDISWENGD
-767 LNTAVLHAYS
+767 VKSAVLHAYS
-777 DIDTTVKI
+777 DINKVLRL
-785 PFGAHK
+785 PFGEHK
-791 GERHITGKAGSST
+791 GEWNIICRAGESVE
-804 SLI
+804 LLH

>member
-1 MSALLYNSP
+1 MPGLLYNSP
-10 AAEWEEA
+10 ASVWEEA

-50 MDRDNPDALKNLP
+50 MDRDNPDTLNNLP
-63 EIRRLL
+63 KIRKLL
-69 LGGEIAKAER
+69 LDGEISKAER
-79 LMRLTLSG
+79 LMRLTMSG

-95 QTLGDLYLDF
+95 QTLGDLYIDF
-105 NVKGDVEGYERRL
+105 NIEGDICNYEREL
-118 DLERAVAVVSYS
+118 DLEKAVAGVKFS
-130 CEGVHYTRTVFASHP
+130 CAGVNYTRTVFASQP

-150 MCIEA
+150 MCIES
-155 DRPGSVSVEARF
+155 DRPGTISLEARF

-179 IGSDTIVMHGDLGK
+179 IGKDTIVLHGDLGK
-193 HGYDFAMS
+193 HGYDFAVS
-201 LRAVSEGGSV
+201 LKAAADGGSV
-211 RQLGEYL
+211 EQLGEYL
-218 VVENADKVWLYIA
+218 VVTDADRVVLYIA
-231 ADCTYHCQAELMKR
+231 ADCTYHCKDELEHI
-245 MAEKMQPAGSLQDN
+245 MAEKLKTLKESGT
-259 AAKYAGDCVKC
+259 AGDLN
-270 GEEKDTDVSDNA
+270 DNTGSYAVMESKA
-282 AGYGAAWESGLALE
+282 ALG
-296 LLKERMKAVLDAA
+296 LLKGRMQKVLVRAADESYNRLLDA
-309 AAKGYSEL
+309 
-317 LDGHIKDY
+317 HISDY
-325 RELFARV
+325 RRLFARV
-332 DFSLEEEEN
+332 DFSLEGDEDN
-341 HGIGKTDCDGADI
+341 CDAVKDSASGSAAYTTDE
-354 ATDKLLEMAADGD
+354 LLKSAKEGSVKD
-367 VRPELFKLYFDFGRY
+367 ELFKLYFDFGRY
-382 LLIACSRAGGLP
+382 LLISCSREGGLP

-419 EMNYWPAENCNLSEC
+419 EMNYWLAENCNLSEC
-434 HEPLFELLK
+434 HEPLFSLIK

-500 YLYTQDKEFLR
+500 YLYTGDKEFLR
-511 ENFHIMREAA
+511 ENFNIMREAA

-554 GANGVGVTMDN
+554 GANGAGVTMDN
-565 QIIRDLFNQCIE
+565 QIIRDLFTQCIK

-592 KVAKERLLP
+592 KDALSRLLP
-601 TQIGPDGRILE
+601 TRIGSDGRILE
-612 WRENYREF
+612 WREDYKEY
-620 EPGHRHV
+620 EPGHRHI

-641 DATPQ
+641 DGTPQ

-678 KLWDGD
+678 KLWDGE

-703 DKHPPFQIDG
+703 DMHPPFQIDG

-721 AEMLVQSNEDRI
+721 AEMIVQSNEERI
-733 VLLPALPS
+733 VLLPALPKE
-741 RWKTG
+741 WKNG
-746 HIHGVRVVGNAS
+746 HLYGVRVVGNAS
-758 IDLSWQNGD
+758 VDISWENGD
-767 LNTAVLHAYS
+767 VKSAVLHAYS
-777 DIDTTVKI
+777 DINKVLRL
-785 PFGAHK
+785 PFGEHK
-791 GERHITGKAGSST
+791 GEWNIICRAGESVE
-804 SLI
+804 LLH